1 MRIFRSLALA
11 GAVLALS
18 ACATQAQT
26 DYYNASKDIA
36 TARSTA
42 IKDLASGGDAAR
54 VAGIMALTFG
64 AQQGVLQAPRDG
76 WDRVLQAL
84 GIIAPVTVQAY
95 GINKQT
101 QLGIVQSNNAL
112 ASSRDANATML
123 GFGALI
129 NAPVVVEQPA
139 PIVVQPPAPVVV
151 RPEVI
156 QVPIAAQ

>member
-26 DYYNASKDIA
+26 DYYTASKEIA
-36 TARSTA
+36 TARSDA

-64 AQQGVLQAPRDG
+64 AQQGALQAPRDG

-129 NAPVVVEQPA
+129 NAPVVVQQPA
-139 PIVVQPPAPVVV
+139 PIVVQQAAPVVV